1 MKLLRRVVITGAG
14 VVSPIGIGVEEFWQ
28 GLKEGKN
35 GIDRITSF
43 DPSNYDSQIAGEV
56 RDFDPSLYFERKEI
70 KRLDRVIQF
79 AYVASEL
86 AMKDAGLE
94 PDSLEPERFG
104 VCIGSG
110 QGGIITSFNQI
121 RVLLDRG
128 PSRISPFFIPMMIVN
143 MSGAYVAIK
152 YNAKG
157 PNYAVV
163 SACASAA
170 HSIGEA
176 FEIIRRG
183 DADVMLAG
191 GTEAAVTPIGVA
203 GFCAMKALSVR
214 NDEPSKA
221 SRPFDK
227 LRDGF
232 VMGEGAGVIVLEE
245 MERAKARGA
254 KIYAELVGYAAN
266 CDAYH
271 ITAPPPDGEG
281 AVRAMLKALEK
292 AEISPDE
299 VDYINAHGTST
310 PLNDKT
316 ETMAIK
322 KVFGERA
329 YKIPISSTKSMI
341 GHLLGA
347 AASVE
352 VIATLLALYEGVVH
366 PTINYEVPDP
376 ECDLDYVPN
385 EAREMDVKVAIKNS
399 FGFGGHNAV
408 LVLRKV

>member
-1 MKLLRRVVITGAG
+1 MTFLRRVAITGAG

-28 GLKEGKN
+28 ALKEGKN
-35 GIDRITSF
+35 GIERITSF
-43 DPSNYDSQIAGEV
+43 DPSGLDSQIAGEV
-56 RDFDPSLYFERKEI
+56 RNFDPSPYLDKKEQ

-79 AYVASEL
+79 SLVASEL
-86 AMKDAGLE
+86 AMKDAGLNVDE
-94 PDSLEPERFG
+94 LNPERFG

-110 QGGIITSFNQI
+110 QGGIITSFEQI
-121 RVLLDRG
+121 KVLLEKG
-128 PSRISPFFIPMMIVN
+128 PSKISPFSIPMMIIN

-157 PNYAVV
+157 PNYAPV

-183 DADVMLAG
+183 DADIMLAG
-191 GTEAAVTPIGVA
+191 GAEAAVTPIGVA
-203 GFCAMKALSVR
+203 GFCAMKALSTR
-214 NDEPSKA
+214 NDEPAKA

-232 VMGEGAGVIVLEE
+232 VIGEGAGVIVLEE

-254 KIYAELVGYAAN
+254 RIYAELVGYAAN

-271 ITAPPPDGEG
+271 ITAPSPDGEG
-281 AVRAMLKALEK
+281 AVKAMLKALEK
-292 AEISPDE
+292 AGISPDE

-316 ETMAIK
+316 ETLAIK
-322 KVFGERA
+322 QVFGERA

-347 AASVE
+347 AAAAE
-352 VIATLLALYEGVVH
+352 IIATLLAIYGGVIH

-385 EAREMDVKVAIKNS
+385 EARESNVRVAIKNS

-408 LVLRKV
+408 LVLKKV

>member
-121 RVLLDRG
+121 KVLLDRG

>member
-1 MKLLRRVVITGAG
+1 MKLLRRVAITGAG
-14 VVSPIGIGVEEFWQ
+14 VVSPIGIGVEEFWR

-35 GIDRITSF
+35 GIDRISSF
-43 DPSNYDSQIAGEV
+43 DPSNYDSQMAGEV
-56 RDFDPSLYFERKEI
+56 RDFDPSPYLERKEI

-94 PDSLEPERFG
+94 PDNLEPERFG

-157 PNYAVV
+157 PNYAIV

-183 DADVMLAG
+183 DADVILAG
-191 GTEAAVTPIGVA
+191 GTEAAVTPIGLA

-271 ITAPPPDGEG
+271 ITAPPPGGEG
-281 AVRAMLKALEK
+281 AARAMLRALEK
-292 AEISPDE
+292 AGVSPDE

-329 YKIPISSTKSMI
+329 YEIPISSTKSMI

-408 LVLRKV
+408 LVLKRA

>member
-35 GIDRITSF
+35 GIDRISSF
-43 DPSNYDSQIAGEV
+43 DPSDYDSQIAGEV
-56 RDFDPSLYFERKEI
+56 RNFDPSPYLERKEI

-121 RVLLDRG
+121 KVLLDRG
-128 PSRISPFFIPMMIVN
+128 PGRISPFFIPMMIIN

-176 FEIIRRG
+176 FEMIRRG

-191 GTEAAVTPIGVA
+191 GTEAAVTPIGLA

-281 AVRAMLKALEK
+281 AMQAMLKALEK
-292 AEISPDE
+292 ARISPDE

>member
-1 MKLLRRVVITGAG
+1 MNFLRRVVITGAG
-14 VVSPIGIGVEEFWQ
+14 VVSPIGIGVSDFWKA
-28 GLKEGKN
+28 LKEGKN
-35 GIDRITSF
+35 GIERISSF
-43 DPSNYDSQIAGEV
+43 DPAGFDSQMAGEV
-56 RDFDPSLYFERKEI
+56 KDFDPSPYFDKKEI

-79 AYVASEL
+79 AFVASEL
-86 AMKDAGLE
+86 AMKDAGLDPQE
-94 PDSLEPERFG
+94 LDPDRFG

-110 QGGIITSFNQI
+110 QGGIITSFDQI
-121 RVLLDRG
+121 KVLLEKG
-128 PSRISPFFIPMMIVN
+128 PSKISPFFIPMMIVN
-143 MSGAYVAIK
+143 MSGAYVAIR

-157 PNYAVV
+157 PNYAPV

-191 GTEAAVTPIGVA
+191 GAEAAVTPIGVA
-203 GFCAMKALSVR
+203 GFCAMKALSTR
-214 NDEPSKA
+214 NDEPHKA

-232 VMGEGAGVIVLEE
+232 VMGEGAGVLVLEE
-245 MERAKARGA
+245 MERAKSRGA
-254 KIYAELVGYAAN
+254 KIYAEVVGYAAN

-281 AVRAMLKALEK
+281 AVKAMRRALEK
-292 AEISPDE
+292 AGIATDE

-316 ETMAIK
+316 ETLAIK
-322 KVFGERA
+322 QVFGERA

-352 VIATLLALYEGVVH
+352 VIATLMAIYEGVIH
-366 PTINYEVPDP
+366 PTINYEFPDP

-385 EAREMDVKVAIKNS
+385 EAREANVRVAIKNS

-408 LVLRKV
+408 LVFRKV

>member
-1 MKLLRRVVITGAG
+1 VKLLRRVVITGAG

-121 RVLLDRG
+121 KVLLDRG

>member
-1 MKLLRRVVITGAG
+1 MTFLRRVAITGAG

-28 GLKEGKN
+28 ALKEGKN
-35 GIDRITSF
+35 GIERITSF
-43 DPSNYDSQIAGEV
+43 DPSGLDSQIAGEV
-56 RDFDPSLYFERKEI
+56 RNFDPSPYLDKKEQ

-79 AYVASEL
+79 SLVASEL
-86 AMKDAGLE
+86 AMKDAGLNVDE
-94 PDSLEPERFG
+94 LNPERFG

-110 QGGIITSFNQI
+110 QGGIITSFEQI
-121 RVLLDRG
+121 KVLLEKG
-128 PSRISPFFIPMMIVN
+128 PSKISPFFIPMMIIN
-143 MSGAYVAIK
+143 MSGAYVATK

-157 PNYAVV
+157 PNYAPV

-183 DADVMLAG
+183 DADIMLAG
-191 GTEAAVTPIGVA
+191 GAEAAVTPIGVA
-203 GFCAMKALSVR
+203 GFCAMKALSTR
-214 NDEPSKA
+214 NDEPAKA

-232 VMGEGAGVIVLEE
+232 VIGEGAGVIVLEE

-254 KIYAELVGYAAN
+254 RIYAELVGYAAN

-271 ITAPPPDGEG
+271 ITAPSPDGEG
-281 AVRAMLKALEK
+281 AVKAMLKALEK
-292 AEISPDE
+292 AGISPDE

-316 ETMAIK
+316 ETLAIK
-322 KVFGERA
+322 QVFGERA

-347 AASVE
+347 AAAAE
-352 VIATLLALYEGVVH
+352 IIATLLAIYGGVIH

-385 EAREMDVKVAIKNS
+385 EARESNVRVAIKNS

-408 LVLRKV
+408 LVLKKV

>member
-1 MKLLRRVVITGAG
+1 LRRVVITGAG
-14 VVSPIGIGVEEFWQ
+14 VVSPIGMGREEFWQ
-28 GLKEGKN
+28 ALKEGRN
-35 GIDRITSF
+35 GIDRISSF
-43 DPSNYDSQIAGEV
+43 DPTGFDSQIAGEV
-56 RDFDPSLYFERKEI
+56 RNFDPSPYIDKKDL

-86 AMKDAGLE
+86 AIRDAGLNLE
-94 PDSLEPERFG
+94 ELNPDRFG

-110 QGGIITSFNQI
+110 QGGIITSFEQI
-121 RVLLDRG
+121 KVLLEKG
-128 PSRISPFFIPMMIVN
+128 PSKISPFFIPMMIVN

-163 SACASAA
+163 SACAAAA

-176 FEIIRRG
+176 YEIIRRG

-191 GTEAAVTPIGVA
+191 GAEAAVTPIGLA
-203 GFCAMKALSVR
+203 GFCAMKALSTR
-214 NDEPSKA
+214 NDEPAKA

-254 KIYAELVGYAAN
+254 RIYAEIIGYAAN

-281 AVRAMLKALEK
+281 AAKAMMRALEK
-292 AEISPDE
+292 AGISPDD

-316 ETMAIK
+316 ETLAIK
-322 KVFGERA
+322 RVFGDRA
-329 YKIPISSTKSMI
+329 YKIPVSSTKSMI

-352 VIATLLALYEGVVH
+352 VVATLLALHEGVVH

-385 EAREMDVKVAIKNS
+385 EAREAKVRVAIKNS